1 MHTRFIA
8 AIVAVAFTG
17 AAALAATAPQVL
29 RDQATVTVNGVK
41 ETWQLV
47 WAEPPREVCGP
58 AEVSSAATCPCSGF
72 AYGEYGRLNLVRRH
86 DGAVENLDL
95 GPMFDGQETPPLTK
109 PITGVAY
116 LSRWPEARNDLARDN
131 VDDTQLEADIRARPP
146 VHHLRMGDYD
156 RDGLAAEFL
165 LQVGTVPCMKHKFV
179 AVGVSKRD
187 GRLHAL
193 TSAAHPERPLVL
205 FGEVWEALRKGGGTV
220 ITWEC
225 QDHGAEF
232 HNETIV
238 SVQDGAIHA
247 KRQTFTC
254 PTGGAARALV
264 EETDL

>member
-1 MHTRFIA
+1 MQKHFIA
-8 AIVAVAFTG
+8 VVI
-17 AAALAATAPQVL
+17 ALAVGSTGVLAASAPELV
-29 RDQATVTVNGVK
+29 RDQTTLTVNGAR

-47 WAEPPREVCGP
+47 WAEPPKEVCGP

-86 DGAVENLDL
+86 GGAVEILDL
-95 GPMFDGQETPPLTK
+95 GPLFDGQETPSMTK

-116 LSRWPEARNDLARDN
+116 LSRWPEAENDLARDN
-131 VDDTQLEADIRARPP
+131 VDDPKLVADIRARPP
-146 VHHLRMGDYD
+146 VHHLSMEDYD

-193 TSAAHPERPLVL
+193 RSAAHPERPLVL
-205 FGEVWEALRKGGGTV
+205 FGEVWDALRKGGGTV
-220 ITWEC
+220 VTWEC

-232 HNETIV
+232 HNETVV
-238 SVQDGAIHA
+238 SVQDGIIHA
-247 KRQTFTC
+247 KRQTFNC
-254 PTGGAARALV
+254 PTDGAARTLV
-264 EETDL
+264 EETEL